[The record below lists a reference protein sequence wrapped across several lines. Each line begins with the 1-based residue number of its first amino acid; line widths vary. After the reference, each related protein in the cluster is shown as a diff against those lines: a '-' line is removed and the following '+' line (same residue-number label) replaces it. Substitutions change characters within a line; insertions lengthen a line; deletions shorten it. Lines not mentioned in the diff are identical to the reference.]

1 MISIRKYLCWN
12 KQNKLNFFFFFF
24 TISDIDNEDW
34 YILKLVFVV
43 DPHQNIIQ
51 ENP

>member
-1 MISIRKYLCWN
+1 ML
-12 KQNKLNFFFFFF
+12 KQTKQTFFFFFFF